1 MENIKLEYKYAD
13 FYQCDITKVLD
24 QACGE
29 KEEHGLCMFVGCGN
43 FHFHIYSSERNIGTI
58 WLDDNWVIEYI
69 YINYDLIGFYGAD
82 INAKLQQFVG
92 EVIVFE

>member
-1 MENIKLEYKYAD
+1 MKLEHKYAD

-29 KEEHGLCMFVGCGN
+29 KEEHGLGMFVGCGN
-43 FHFHIYSSERNIGTI
+43 LHFHIYSSERNIGTI
-58 WLDDNWVIEYI
+58 WLDENWVIEKI
-69 YINYDLIGFYGAD
+69 HIGYDLIGFYGAD